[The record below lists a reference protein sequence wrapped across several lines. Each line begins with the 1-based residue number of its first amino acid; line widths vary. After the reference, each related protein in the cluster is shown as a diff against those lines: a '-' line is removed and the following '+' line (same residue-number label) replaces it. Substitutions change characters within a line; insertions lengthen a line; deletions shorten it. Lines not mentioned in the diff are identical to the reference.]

1 MDRVRTYGLAGV
13 GGLLVVVAVLVMLN
27 LQNGAP
33 RPPMIT
39 SGLLI
44 AGLLLVLAAIAALG
58 VRRRSSALL
67 TAAGLSA
74 LVPAWLSVAL
84 LPLAVVGA
92 LLLFAATRADR
103 PAGRTEWLVAIAIVG
118 LSLAS
123 LASLLSLTETRCWVG
138 FSAPDG
144 YSWEFVG
151 ESQASGPFGGP
162 GQPVVG
168 GCDEGVP
175 ATAAIGLVAVLGI
188 SGLAIAA
195 RGAAAPPGRPARR
208 RWRDA

>member
-27 LQNGAP
+27 LQNGGP
-33 RPPMIT
+33 QPPMLT

-44 AGLLLVLAAIAALG
+44 AGLLLVLSAIATVG
-58 VRRRSSALL
+58 VRRRSSVLL

-84 LPLAVVGA
+84 FPLAVVAA
-92 LLLFAATRADR
+92 LFLIAAARADR
-103 PAGRTEWLVAIAIVG
+103 PTERGAWLVAVAIVAVNV
-118 LSLAS
+118 AS

-138 FSAPDG
+138 FPASAG
-144 YSWEFVG
+144 YRWEFVP
-151 ESQASGPFGGP
+151 ELQASGPFGGP

-175 ATAAIGLVAVLGI
+175 TTAAIGLVAVFGI
-188 SGLAIAA
+188 GALAVAFSP
-195 RGAAAPPGRPARR
+195 RRPATGRSEE
-208 RWRDA
+208 

>member
-1 MDRVRTYGLAGV
+1 VASMDRVRTYGLAGA
-13 GGLLVVVAVLVMLN
+13 GGLLVVVVVLVMLN

-92 LLLFAATRADR
+92 LLLFAAARADR
-103 PAGRTEWLVAIAIVG
+103 PTARAQWLAALAIVA
-118 LSLAS
+118 LSVAS

-175 ATAAIGLVAVLGI
+175 TTAAIGLVAI
-188 SGLAIAA
+188 LAIGALA
-195 RGAAAPPGRPARR
+195 LAAAMPLRARARPGG
-208 RWRDA
+208 